1 MPARR
6 VNTGEGGG
14 NPVDRNRPV
23 RLLIIDKTAVL
34 EHVRQ
39 RWDRLAA
46 TPDIDLTLLTPSH
59 WIENYRRYDFV
70 TDPAHRYRAIIG
82 RGAFPGRE
90 LIGFYRSGLRRAFE
104 LSRPDVVLMMEES
117 FSMFGLQVA
126 RARRRWSPDAPLIF
140 YNNNIVSYDL
150 PGFRLSRLYRWIARK
165 VTPQADLGLCVNSR
179 ALDVLVE
186 TGFPTP
192 GVELFYGVDDRS
204 FFPARDESERQELR
218 RGLGIP
224 AEAVA
229 ILCIG
234 RLLEGKGYQDVVE
247 AVARVQQHNRLIP
260 IHLMIV
266 GSGPYRE
273 ELAQRA
279 SDRLT
284 TGTYS
289 FVPAVS
295 FDQVPTL
302 MRSVDLHI
310 LPSHPE
316 LNEQFGRVNVEAMLC
331 GILAVASRTG
341 GMPDVVGEGGI
352 LFESGN
358 VDELAAI
365 IADVSLHPDRF
376 EEVRRR
382 GRERALERFS
392 VEGFLDGLREITV
405 RLFRGDPP
413 AQVAAEFRR
422 GER

>member
-1 MPARR
+1 MPASR
-6 VNTGEGGG
+6 VYTGEGGSS
-14 NPVDRNRPV
+14 PVGRDRPL

-46 TPDIDLTLLTPSH
+46 SPDLDITLLTPSH

-70 TDPAHRYRAIIG
+70 VDPSHRYRAVIG
-82 RGAFPGRE
+82 TGAFPGRE

-104 LSRPDVVLMMEES
+104 ESRPDVVLMMEES
-117 FSMFGLQVA
+117 FSVFGLQVA
-126 RARRRWSPDAPLIF
+126 GARRRWSPDAPLLF

-150 PGFRLSRLYRWIARK
+150 PGFRLSRLYRWIAGK
-165 VTPQADLGLCVNSR
+165 VTPQADLGLCVNRR
-179 ALDVLVE
+179 ALDVLRDA
-186 TGFPTP
+186 GFSTP
-192 GVELFYGVDDRS
+192 GVELFYGVDDRA
-204 FFPARDESERQELR
+204 FFPVRDESERRELR
-218 RGLGIP
+218 GRLGIP
-224 AEAVA
+224 AEAVS
-229 ILCIG
+229 ILCLG

-247 AVARVQQHNRLIP
+247 AVARVQQRNPLLP

-273 ELAQRA
+273 EIARLA
-279 SDRLT
+279 SERLSV
-284 TGTYS
+284 GSYS
-289 FVPAVS
+289 IVPAVP
-295 FDQVPTL
+295 FDQVPWL

-316 LNEQFGRVNVEAMLC
+316 LNEQFGRVNVEAMLS

-341 GMPDVVGEGGI
+341 GMPDVIGEGGI
-352 LFESGN
+352 LFEPRN
-358 VDELAAI
+358 VDELAGI

-376 EEVRRR
+376 EDVRRR
-382 GRERALERFS
+382 GRDRALERFS
-392 VEGFLDGLREITV
+392 IEGFLDGLREVVV

-413 AQVAAEFRR
+413 ALVAAELRG